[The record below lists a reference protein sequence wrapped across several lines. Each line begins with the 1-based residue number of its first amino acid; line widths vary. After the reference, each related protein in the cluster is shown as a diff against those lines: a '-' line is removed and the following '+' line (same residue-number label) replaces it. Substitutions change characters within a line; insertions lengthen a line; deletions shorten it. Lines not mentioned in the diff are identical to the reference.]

1 MSDSDSSEVDE
12 EYVRELVEKANSLL
26 KKKENPVP
34 KELKEEPPIKGMTKE
49 KRNYSPEQLQKMRDN
64 LAKARQK
71 SAEVKLTKK
80 QMLEGKKNETV
91 HEYEELRKQVNSKKQ
106 EEDEKYSKYAKVAET
121 QRIIKEKRQKA
132 KEEAMKQPEPVKEPV
147 KEPVREPVILP
158 PPSKPIN
165 IPVSTQPKYW
175 RPQMKYLKAN
185 GFL

>member
-1 MSDSDSSEVDE
+1 MSSSDSSDVDE
-12 EYVRELVEKANSLL
+12 EYVRELVSKANNLL

-34 KELKEEPPIKGMTKE
+34 KELKEEPPINGMTKA

-64 LAKARQK
+64 LAKARLK
-71 SAEVKLTKK
+71 SAEIKLTKK

-106 EEDEKYSKYAKVAET
+106 QEDEKYSKYAQVAET

-132 KEEAMKQPEPVKEPV
+132 KEELMKQEQVKEPV
-147 KEPVREPVILP
+147 KEQVKEIVIP
-158 PPSKPIN
+158 QPSQPIN

-175 RPQMKYLKAN
+175 RPQIKYLKAN
-185 GFL
+185 GFLL